1 MSAYD
6 LDFLAVGETTSGDA
20 IFVRTKKDN
29 NEVINLVD
37 GGYAGE
43 AGNIEAFMDK
53 WYKKKVIDNMV
64 LTHGDRDHLSG
75 LVKILKDESI
85 QVNTIWALF
94 PWHYAND
101 LVDGDYFENRNSS
114 KWLED
119 ELKRQY
125 GLLCEFEQLA
135 INRGIKIKSPFQ
147 GQCIGEFKV
156 LSPSKKFYLDNIASS
171 KKTAD
176 ENKDRCPTSG
186 RKLLESIISP
196 VVDMI
201 KRAWGDEN
209 FSSEPTSSENN
220 NSVIQYSY
228 IGGKKIL
235 LTGDAGVEALEEA
248 IKYLQPKSLPIADIF
263 QVPHHGSRRNLSS
276 EILDKIIGHKLNS
289 YAEAK
294 NADKITAI
302 ISAGYK
308 DPNHPRNA
316 VLRALIHRGASV
328 FGTRK
333 GGFHKGHSSRDEWHS
348 ATKYDY
354 PANMES

>member
-1 MSAYD
+1 MSTYD

-29 NEVINLVD
+29 NEVITLVD

-43 AGNIEAFMDK
+43 VDNIEAFMDK

-75 LVKILKDESI
+75 LVQILKDESI

-94 PWHYAND
+94 PWHYADD
-101 LVDGDYFENRNSS
+101 LINGNYFENRKSP

-125 GLLCEFEQLA
+125 DLLCEFEQLA

-171 KKTAD
+171 HKTAN
-176 ENKDRCPTSG
+176 ENKERISG
-186 RKLLESIISP
+186 KALLKSTFSK
-196 VVDMI
+196 VADMI
-201 KRAWGDEN
+201 ERDWGYET
-209 FSSEPTSSENN
+209 FSSESTSSENN
-220 NSVIQYSY
+220 NSVIQYAS

-248 IKYLQPKSLPIADIF
+248 IKYLQPQSLPIADIF

-276 EILDKIIGHKLNS
+276 DTLDKIIGPKLATYS
-289 YAEAK
+289 EAK

-333 GGFHKGHSSRDEWHS
+333 GGYHKGHSSRNDWHP
-348 ATKYDY
+348 AKKYDY
-354 PANMES
+354 PKNTES